1 MGNCFTQRE
10 NYKSSITINSLWYYL
25 TNNNTRKQVYFINT
39 RNIER
44 YEIKR
49 VYNQLVM
56 VDSFKDISYNL
67 DITYISLTDCE
78 LTGKYLDN
86 NVVRKRK
93 FTFKLLDDFAN
104 NKNMFGWRTKV
115 TVIEGNQL
123 IEYLGLF

>member
-86 NVVRKRK
+86 NVMRKRK